1 MKSELGLEQEVN
13 PFPENS
19 NSYTIPK
26 LEPRTRVLQSNAF
39 NPLLSIPEFSHWSIR
54 LESFISAPM
63 ATGTYLK
70 EFGQRGQL
78 AVAALGKLF
87 EINPSG
93 HWSRYETFKLNRP
106 M

>member
-1 MKSELGLEQEVN
+1 MEQEVN
-13 PFPENS
+13 PFLENS

-63 ATGTYLK
+63 ATGTNLK
-70 EFGQRGQL
+70 EFAQRGQL
-78 AVAALGKLF
+78 TINIFCEQFNNLSAVNIPVPIKALK
-87 EINPSG
+87 ST
-93 HWSRYETFKLNRP
+93 H
-106 M
+106 